1 MKHFMN
7 TISRV
12 IQATIPFSVIQN
24 TPIRV
29 ILNVVK
35 NLFTSTNA
43 YQILRVAQDDTKRC
57 LYLVVTSLALLTSCD
72 VHEWPEPTPLTEDKI
87 TIFLDFDT
95 DMSEQDYFY
104 DTRSA
109 ELINGYEMRY
119 TLKAFPYEDTR
130 NADGTRSISRASMWE
145 HSFTRPV
152 TLNDYDC
159 EIDLQ
164 IPKGEYTLM
173 VWADFVKKGTTDHW
187 FYNPENFSEIV
198 LHGDHKAN
206 TDLRDA
212 FRGIQAV
219 EVFSLLPEETPEDIV
234 IPMQRPLAKFTVVTT
249 DLKEFFER
257 EEEAARKRAEA
268 RGEEYDESRGINLS
282 DYQVVFYYSGFMP
295 CAYSMFTDKPIDS
308 KTGVLF
314 YSKLEQMNEDEA
326 RMGFDFV
333 MVNGTDASV
342 MVTMGLLD
350 AEGNPVS
357 TSDEI
362 NVPLNRSVNTIVRGR
377 FLMQE
382 ANGGIGIDPGFEG
395 DHNIVIP

>member
-1 MKHFMN
+1 MIKR
-7 TISRV
+7 I
-12 IQATIPFSVIQN
+12 IQSAFQ
-24 TPIRV
+24 RV
-29 ILNVVK
+29 ILSAAK
-35 NLFTSTNA
+35 NLKTYT
-43 YQILRVAQDDTKRC
+43 
-57 LYLVVTSLALLTSCD
+57 LALFATLFTTCD
-72 VHEWPEPTPLTEDKI
+72 VHEWPEEVPITEEYF

-95 DMSEQDYFY
+95 DMAEQEHFY
-104 DTRSA
+104 DSRSA
-109 ELINGYEMRY
+109 ELIADYEMRY
-119 TLKAFPYEDTR
+119 TLKAFPYESTR
-130 NADGTRSISRASMWE
+130 NADGTRSISRAAMWE
-145 HSFTRPV
+145 FTFNRTV
-152 TLNDYDC
+152 ALNEYDC
-159 EIDLQ
+159 EVKLQ

-173 VWADFVKKGTTDHW
+173 VWADFVKKGSRDHH
-187 FYNPENFSEIV
+187 FYNPNNFSEII

-212 FRGIQAV
+212 FRGIISANV
-219 EVFSLLPEETPEDIV
+219 VSPEPGRAPDDIV
-234 IPMQRPLAKFTVVTT
+234 VTMERPLAKFTVVTT

-268 RGEEYDESRGINLS
+268 RGEEYDANRGINLS

-314 YSKLEQMNEDEA
+314 YSTLEQINEEEA
-326 RMGFDFV
+326 RMGFDYV
-333 MVNGTDASV
+333 MVNGKDASV

-362 NVPLNRSVNTIVRGR
+362 NVPLNRSTNTTVRGK

-382 ANGGIGIDPGFEG
+382 ASGGIGIDPSFNG
-395 DHNIVIP
+395 DHNVAI